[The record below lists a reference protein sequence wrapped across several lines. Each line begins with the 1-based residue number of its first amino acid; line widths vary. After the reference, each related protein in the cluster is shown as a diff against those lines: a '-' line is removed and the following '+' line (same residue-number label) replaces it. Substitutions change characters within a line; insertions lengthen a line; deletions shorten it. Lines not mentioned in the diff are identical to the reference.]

1 MTDAMQKSFLN
12 KIKNISGFWWVFLAV
27 VVVGIF
33 LRTWHHHDWLR
44 FNADQGRDAQIVS
57 DIIDGKTPLIL
68 LGPKAGGTQFRLGPM
83 FYYFEM
89 AAAKIF
95 GNAPDK
101 MAYPDLATGIL
112 CIPLLFLYLRKY
124 FEKYASLVL
133 TAIFAV
139 SAYAIRYARF
149 AWNPNSSPFWAI
161 LFLYAVHEIVSEKE
175 NRKFFW
181 AVAAGV
187 ALGIAVQLHTTLLAI
202 LPATAIIIFGYFS
215 FKDKKMLKYFF
226 VVAAAALLLNIPQL
240 ISEQKTGGKNM
251 KAFFGGMETKQK
263 AEKTVLSNVVQSA
276 SCWVQGNLDIVSGY
290 EISDTCDFKP
300 ARNARETA
308 VFFLGLVFVLGGTI
322 LGFRYFF
329 KEKEKDQ
336 KSFLVILL
344 AFSGISYLI
353 FLKFAFELSMRFYL
367 PLIFL
372 PFVLLGLW
380 IRFFREKF
388 NMPRSLLLLII
399 AVPLVLSNLF
409 FVQKY
414 FSALAEYGNPG
425 GGSVNVVILKE
436 AEIFSQFIVNNS
448 NGEKD
453 AYIGG
458 DGKFLFKGY
467 KPIRYL
473 VGRSNIKLSLAEK
486 KSQMLSQYFFV
497 ASLKK
502 KEKMFN
508 DKSIRVLQYKDFGS
522 FSMLLVQKNTPN

>member
-1 MTDAMQKSFLN
+1 MQKSFLN
-12 KIKNISGFWWVFLAV
+12 KIKSISGFWWIFLAI

-33 LRTWHHHDWLR
+33 FRTWHHHEWLR

-57 DIIDGKTPLIL
+57 DMIDGKTPLIL

-112 CIPLLFLYLRKY
+112 CIPLLFFFLGKY
-124 FEKYASLVL
+124 FDRKTALAL

-187 ALGIAVQLHTTLLAI
+187 AIGVGVQLHTTLLAI

-215 FKDKKMLKYFF
+215 FKDKKVLKYFF
-226 VVAAAALLLNIPQL
+226 VVVAAALLLNIPQL
-240 ISEQKTGGKNM
+240 ISEQETGGKNM

-263 AEKTVLSNVVQSA
+263 AEKTVLNNVVQSA
-276 SCWVQGNLDIVSGY
+276 SCWTQGNLDIVSGY

-300 ARNARETA
+300 ARNVGEIV

-329 KEKEKDQ
+329 KEKEKDR
-336 KSFLVILL
+336 KSFLIVLL

-388 NMPRSLLLLII
+388 NLPHSLLFLII

-414 FSALAEYGNPG
+414 FSALVEYGNPG

-436 AEIFSQFIVNNS
+436 AEIFSQFIVENS
-448 NGEKD
+448 NGKKD

-467 KPIRYL
+467 KPIKYL
-473 VGRSNIKLSLAEK
+473 VGRSNINLSLAEK
-486 KSQMLSQYFFV
+486 KSQMSSQYFFV

-502 KEKMFN
+502 KEKMLN
-508 DKSIRVLQYKDFGS
+508 DNSIRILQYKDFGS
-522 FSMLLVQKNTPN
+522 FSMLLVQNI